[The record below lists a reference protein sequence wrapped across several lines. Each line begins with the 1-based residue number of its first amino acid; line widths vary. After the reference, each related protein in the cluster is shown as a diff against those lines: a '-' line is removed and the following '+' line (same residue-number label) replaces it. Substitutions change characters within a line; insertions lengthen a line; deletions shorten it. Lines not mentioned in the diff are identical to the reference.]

1 MLSPL
6 SNLGVSDSAA
16 YLRCAIEVGLLDLD
30 HAKEWAYGIVAELDI
45 PPVEIIEVAGS
56 NRRDDVVAKLSVV
69 AKGAN
74 MPAAGIALLAQ
85 IGLELRAERRS
96 LREALALAM
105 RVSEVAK
112 LPEDIYQAFNGL
124 DDALWLAEAGTYGN
138 TEDIKRDVEEE
149 FNRYTVVK

>member
-1 MLSPL
+1 
-6 SNLGVSDSAA
+6 
-16 YLRCAIEVGLLDLD
+16 
-30 HAKEWAYGIVAELDI
+30 
-45 PPVEIIEVAGS
+45 
-56 NRRDDVVAKLSVV
+56 
-69 AKGAN
+69 